1 MLIPSLLI
9 VAGLAALV
17 LGGESVV
24 RGAIGICRRF
34 GVSRLVVGLL
44 VVAFGTSVPE
54 LAVNLTASLQGQ
66 GELCYGNIIGS
77 NIANIGLILG
87 AAALVR
93 PLAIA
98 SIVVRREIPMLAM
111 VSVAAA
117 ALGFDRFMSAAAA
130 DHFSRGDA
138 VVLLLLFSAFLYYT
152 VMEVVRGK
160 RVDSA
165 LATGPNGER
174 AGARDGASGAAAGD
188 RVDGVPSTAAP
199 PPIWKAAGLTLL
211 GFVLL
216 TAGGKLTVDGAV
228 DLAQLFG
235 VSEALIGLTIVAI
248 GTSLPELVTALTAVR
263 HGEVNMAVGNVIGS
277 NLFNLLFVLGIS
289 SLIQPVP
296 IPAGTGSSL
305 LMMLFLTLLLWP
317 MILTNQRR
325 VVRWEGAL
333 LLLLYFAHIAY
344 QSLPVLR

>member
-34 GVSRLVVGLL
+34 DVSRLVVGLL

-111 VSVAAA
+111 VSVAAV

-152 VMEVVRGK
+152 VMEVVNDK

-165 LATGPNGER
+165 PETGPNGDR
-174 AGARDGASGAAAGD
+174 AGTRD
-188 RVDGVPSTAAP
+188 VVPSTGAP

-228 DLAQLFG
+228 DLARLFG

-263 HGEVNMAVGNVIGS
+263 HGEVNMAVGNVVGS

-289 SLIQPVP
+289 SLIEPVP
-296 IPAGTGSSL
+296 IPAGTGTSL

-344 QSLPVLR
+344 QSLPVLM